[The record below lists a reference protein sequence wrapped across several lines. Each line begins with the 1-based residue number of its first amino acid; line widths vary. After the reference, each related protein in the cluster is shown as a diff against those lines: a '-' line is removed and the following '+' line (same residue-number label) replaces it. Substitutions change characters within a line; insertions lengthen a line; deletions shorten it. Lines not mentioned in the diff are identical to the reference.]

1 MGSEIHLEKIENY
14 NCIVFSILNIY
25 YKEEAIK
32 GIYTRIKLYNMRC
45 IIYAPIIKSVFCY
58 PKVKS

>member
-32 GIYTRIKLYNMRC
+32 GIYTRIDQA
-45 IIYAPIIKSVFCY
+45 I
-58 PKVKS
+58 